1 YELNPAGSLALEFT
15 LPVQIADMSS
25 NKLMLDME
33 GKYAGNPRSPR
44 PAVAGQS
51 LGQIFLYNW
60 QTADWDAQDFA
71 WGQNPIDDPTPY
83 LSATNTLRLRY
94 TYKAPTQQPTASLQ
108 FSLDLTD
115 EGQLR

>member
-83 LSATNTLRLRY
+83 LSARTRFACATRTRLRRSSL
-94 TYKAPTQQPTASLQ
+94 PPAS
-108 FSLDLTD
+108 S
-115 EGQLR
+115 